1 MTTVDG
7 EPPVGRASPSP
18 LILPVGGTGY
28 LARVDFNSTIIAGLI
43 TGGFAFVA
51 VMVGNLLNRRAAEQA
66 ERWRH
71 REESLRMLR
80 WGSEQAVSA
89 DPATSRMGQAV
100 LEALYDSA
108 DLLQPIDRPL
118 FDAVQTAVL
127 RSQIADDL
135 AAYHEGD
142 EFVYDDD
149 ATDQLLAESD
159 QAGDQPGAGAPAD
172 GRNQ

>member
-1 MTTVDG
+1 VD
-7 EPPVGRASPSP
+7 P
-18 LILPVGGTGY
+18 
-28 LARVDFNSTIIAGLI
+28 NSTIIAGLI

-51 VMVGNLLNRRAAEQA
+51 VMIGNLLNRRAAEQA

-80 WGSEQAVSA
+80 WGSEQAVSD

-127 RSQIADDL
+127 RSQIADDV

-142 EFVYDDD
+142 EFVYGDD

-159 QAGDQPGAGAPAD
+159 RAAEPGAGAPAD
-172 GRNQ
+172 GRTQ

>member
-1 MTTVDG
+1 MG
-7 EPPVGRASPSP
+7 GHPPSGAVGAA
-18 LILPVGGTGY
+18 GY
-28 LARVDFNSTIIAGLI
+28 LARVDPNSTIIAGLI

-51 VMVGNLLNRRAAEQA
+51 VMIGNVLNRRAAQQA
-66 ERWRH
+66 ENWRH

-80 WGSEQAVSA
+80 WGSEQAVSQDA
-89 DPATSRMGQAV
+89 ATARMGQAV

-108 DLLQPIDRPL
+108 DLLLPIDRPL

-127 RSQIADDL
+127 RSQIADDV

-142 EFVYDDD
+142 EFVYDDG

-159 QAGDQPGAGAPAD
+159 RVTDQPGAGTPAD
-172 GRNQ
+172 GRNE

>member
-1 MTTVDG
+1 VD
-7 EPPVGRASPSP
+7 
-18 LILPVGGTGY
+18 I
-28 LARVDFNSTIIAGLI
+28 NSTIIAGLI

-51 VMVGNLLNRRAAEQA
+51 VMVGNLFNRRAAEQA
-66 ERWRH
+66 ESWRH

-80 WGSEQAVSA
+80 WGSEQAVSD

-100 LEALYDSA
+100 LEALYDSQ

-127 RSQIADDL
+127 RSQIADEV

-159 QAGDQPGAGAPAD
+159 RATQPGTEDEPVD
-172 GRNQ
+172 GRNG